1 MPRRPPR
8 CHAPRMGIE
17 ENKDVVR
24 RFVDECVNAHRED
37 LLEQF
42 VDDAVT
48 MYPGTPD
55 SAEATQGIEELRQ
68 AYRRFRILVPD
79 LHVTHDLVV
88 AEGPFVVARWTA
100 TGTHAS
106 ELSGIPASGKE
117 LRWGGTDIY
126 RMEDGKIVEWWR
138 NDDFA
143 GLLRRLSRRVL

>member
-1 MPRRPPR
+1 
-8 CHAPRMGIE
+8 MGIE

-24 RFVDECVNAHRED
+24 RFVAECVNTHRED
-37 LLEQF
+37 LLDQF
-42 VDDAVT
+42 VAADVT

-55 SAEATQGIEELRQ
+55 SAEATHGIDELRQ

-79 LHVTHDLVV
+79 MQVTHELLV
-88 AEGPFVVARWTA
+88 AEGPYVVARWTT

-106 ELSGIPASGKE
+106 QLSGVPASGKE
-117 LRWGGTDIY
+117 IRWGGTDTY
-126 RMEDGKIVEWWR
+126 RIEDGRIVEWWR